1 MFEKFGEFNSAEE
14 INAEAEIMKMTGETQ
29 KVIELAKENGIDE
42 DDAKDYLD
50 DIVPVL
56 CTPPMAALGKLKIE
70 ADKCNVSKGIL
81 KDWLNVIEQ
90 QCMEDEKFCENVR
103 QKEKALKHCMAR
115 LIRFSFENKVPIS
128 DEIVNVTK
136 VTHNGKEEA
145 MRKPLYLGVPSAVE
159 AKKIVREYYLG

>member
-29 KVIELAKENGIDE
+29 KVIELAEENGIDE

-56 CTPPMAALGKLKIE
+56 CTPLMAALGKLKIE

-103 QKEKALKHCMAR
+103 HKEKALKYCMAR